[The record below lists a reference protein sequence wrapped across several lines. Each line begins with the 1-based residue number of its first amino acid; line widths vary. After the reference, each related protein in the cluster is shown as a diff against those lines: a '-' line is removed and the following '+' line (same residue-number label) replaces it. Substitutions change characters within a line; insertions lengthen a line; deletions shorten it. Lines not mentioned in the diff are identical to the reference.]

1 MVLPDALSRASF
13 KDADPEIS
21 DGELAAQ
28 IHMVSSS
35 NEVTVTNLA
44 EIRGSTAGDHVLQEL
59 LEKIQNGWP
68 SERDEVNN
76 ELKQYWSYRDEL
88 SIINGVI
95 FKSDRVVIPKKLR
108 SEMLKQLHIPHM
120 GIEKTKL
127 SARESVF
134 WPGLNREI
142 EDMVK
147 LCNIYIKNQSKQEKE
162 PMIAKDIAVCLF

>member
-59 LEKIQNGWP
+59 LEKTQNGWP

-108 SEMLKQLHIPHM
+108 SEVLKQFTFHIW
-120 GIEKTKL
+120 
-127 SARESVF
+127 A
-134 WPGLNREI
+134 
-142 EDMVK
+142 
-147 LCNIYIKNQSKQEKE
+147 
-162 PMIAKDIAVCLF
+162 